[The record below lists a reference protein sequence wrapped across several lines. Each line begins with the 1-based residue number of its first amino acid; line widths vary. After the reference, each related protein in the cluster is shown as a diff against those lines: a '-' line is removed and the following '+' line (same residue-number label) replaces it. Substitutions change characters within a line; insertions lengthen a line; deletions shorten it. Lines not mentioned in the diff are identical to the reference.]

1 MNGRLLRRQ
10 HRQHADAVT
19 YPLLEV
25 VHDGEDSLR
34 CEVRQVGAAAAAVSR
49 LGPHAAEDG
58 QELSAQ
64 LLGRSQG

>member
-10 HRQHADAVT
+10 HRQHANAVT

-49 LGPHAAEDG
+49 LRPHAAEDG

-64 LLGRSQG
+64 LLGRSEA